1 MNRSTTLNDD
11 DEMHFAFQNVFIN
24 LIVSTYSLETILSN
38 NPPYELTLTI
48 EGLLPPTSPTSIPP
62 RPRRSR
68 PQPGESSLQ
77 PVSPALPSSLPRRSR
92 PVDGFTLF
100 KRDLVAKWRCD
111 PSVAFSNRCID
122 SIKDIWESQTHEVKH
137 FFHVLAVCVNRKLK

>member
-1 MNRSTTLNDD
+1 MNRSTSSSDDND
-11 DEMHFAFQNVFIN
+11 MHFAFQNVFTN
-24 LIVSTYSLETILSN
+24 LIASSYSLETILSN

-62 RPRRSR
+62 YPRRSR
-68 PQPGESSLQ
+68 PQSCESSLQ
-77 PVSPALPSSLPRRSR
+77 AASPALPSSLPRRSR
-92 PVDGFTLF
+92 PVDGYTLF

-122 SIKDIWESQTHEVKH
+122 SIKDIWESQPHEVKH
-137 FFHVLAVCVNRKLK
+137 FFHVLSVCVNRTLG